1 MPEISR
7 FLPPV
12 RPKYLLT
19 FLVVH
24 RRSPSEDGKPVTMNL
39 KRLPPA
45 VWMIALLACIAWQ
58 FAIHPPTAR
67 AADLGQSVMVAGA
80 PAYGSTAP
88 APSWVMPI
96 AVPALLVHQFRS
108 PNSDYSSGHRGVDY
122 AVTDGQDLMSPSA
135 GNLVFTGMVADKPVV
150 SILHSGGFR
159 TTFEPAC
166 STLPRGTTVLAGQR
180 FGSVCAKGY
189 QSHCKP
195 SLCLHFAM
203 KLGEQY
209 LSPLALIGGLAPSVL
224 VR

>member
-1 MPEISR
+1 
-7 FLPPV
+7 
-12 RPKYLLT
+12 
-19 FLVVH
+19 
-24 RRSPSEDGKPVTMNL
+24 MNL

-67 AADLGQSVMVAGA
+67 ASDFGHPVLVAGA

-88 APSWVMPI
+88 ASTSPNSHWVMPV

-108 PNSDYSSGHRGVDY
+108 PNSDYSSGHRGVDF
-122 AVTDGQDLMSPSA
+122 AVTDGQYLMAPSA
-135 GNLVFTGMVADKPVV
+135 GTLVFTGMVAEKPVV
-150 SILHSGGFR
+150 SIQHPGGFR

-166 STLPRGTTVLAGQR
+166 SSLPRGATVLAGQR

-195 SLCLHFAM
+195 SLCLHFAL
-203 KLGEQY
+203 KLGDQY

-224 VR
+224 VG

>member
-7 FLPPV
+7 FLPGVLRVKLP
-12 RPKYLLT
+12 T
-19 FLVVH
+19 FLRLPH
-24 RRSPSEDGKPVTMNL
+24 GRLARGHDPITMNL

-58 FAIHPPTAR
+58 FAIHPPTAK
-67 AADLGQSVMVAGA
+67 AADFGNSSA
-80 PAYGSTAP
+80 T
-88 APSWVMPI
+88 WVMPI

-135 GNLVFTGMVADKPVV
+135 GTLVFTGMVAKKPVV
-150 SILHSGGFR
+150 SILHVGGFR

-166 STLPRGTTVLAGQR
+166 SSLPRGTTLLVGQR
-180 FGSVCAKGY
+180 FGTVCAKGY

-203 KLGEQY
+203 KLGDQY